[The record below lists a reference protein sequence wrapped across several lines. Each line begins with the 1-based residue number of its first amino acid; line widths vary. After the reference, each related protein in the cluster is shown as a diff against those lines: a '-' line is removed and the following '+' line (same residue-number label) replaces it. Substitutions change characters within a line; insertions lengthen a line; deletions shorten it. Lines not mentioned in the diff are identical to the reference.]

1 MINIFEDLKCEN
13 IENCILSFKDC
24 KLEIF
29 RERDLIFVRL
39 FRNHE
44 VFVLAT
50 GTSICVAL
58 ERAESYIGGI
68 AHFSMPDICLSTKSR
83 LDKLILEKGYKII
96 AQPPSDESIA
106 ASLITE
112 DDIPVFIT
120 CSSTPFIG
128 GFLAMIEERI

>member
-13 IENCILSFKDC
+13 IENCLLSFKDC

-29 RERDLIFVRL
+29 RKRDLIFVRL
-39 FRNHE
+39 FRNDG
-44 VFVLAT
+44 VLVLAT
-50 GTSICVAL
+50 GSSICVAL
-58 ERAESYIGGI
+58 ERAESYIGGT

-96 AQPPSDESIA
+96 AQPTSDESIA
-106 ASLITE
+106 ASLIAE
-112 DDIPVFIT
+112 DNSSAFIS

-128 GFLAMIEERI
+128 EFLAMMEEKI